1 MKISLTNSDV
11 TAAIQAYIALQMPS
25 LADADIALDYSL
37 SRAPNAKLSIDVLVG
52 ADAAEFRTTQDE
64 LAANAKPHPRK
75 KVVVA
80 VEEAEQEQ
88 EQELQEEEEEEAEPA
103 PAAKS
108 RFQRK

>member
-11 TAAIQAYIALQMPS
+11 TAAIQAYIALQMPT
-25 LADADIALDYSL
+25 LAAADIALDYSL

-52 ADAAEFRTTQDE
+52 ADAAEFRATQDE

-80 VEEAEQEQ
+80 VEETEEVQD
-88 EQELQEEEEEEAEPA
+88 EEELEEEADPA

>member
-1 MKISLTNSDV
+1 MKVSLTNNDV
-11 TAAIQAYIALQMPS
+11 VAAIQAYLVAQMPT

-37 SRAPNAKLSIDVLVG
+37 TRAPHSKLSIDVLVG
-52 ADAAEFRTTQDE
+52 ADAEDFRAQQDE

-75 KVVVA
+75 KVA
-80 VEEAEQEQ
+80 AQVEETEEVAEE
-88 EQELQEEEEEEAEPA
+88 EELQEEEEAEKA